1 LTPAVTYE
9 DFLAGKAVT
18 VPPAG
23 FAADVTNAALFEWQR
38 ETVKWGLKQ
47 GRVALFE
54 DTGLGKSL
62 QSLEWAHQVVRH
74 ATAPTREGRV
84 LLLTPLAV
92 GPQFVREAAK
102 FGIPDVRLVRSQDD
116 VRDGINVANYESLH
130 KFDVEHMDGVALD
143 ESSILKAFSGVTK
156 QTLQRRCR
164 PVPYRLCATATPAP
178 NDYLEL
184 GNHAEFLGVMTSHE
198 MIARWFISDLGEFGS
213 YRLKGH
219 AVESFWDWVCSW
231 ARCIGRPSDVGPYSD
246 AGYVL
251 PPLNVHRH
259 TVNVDIVE
267 GRGDALF
274 RQVEASATAIHA
286 ERRRTSAAR
295 AEALAAKVLAEPSEA
310 WTLWTDTDYDA
321 DALRALLPDAVEVR
335 GSDTPERK
343 AEVLSAFS
351 EPGGPRVLITKPK
364 LAGFGLNWQHCARVG
379 FVGPSFSYEQYYQAV
394 RRSWRFGQT
403 RPVECHVMLAATE
416 LPVWQ
421 AVERKAADHE
431 AMKQEMFAASR
442 RAMARASARLS
453 YNPTHVGRLP
463 AWLTYQKAA

>member
-1 LTPAVTYE
+1 MNQAY
-9 DFLAGKAVT
+9 DAFLVSKSVV

-23 FAADVTNAALFEWQR
+23 FICDATNAALFDWQQD
-38 ETVKWGLKQ
+38 TVRWGLER

-54 DTGLGKSL
+54 DTGLGKSR
-62 QSLEWAHQVVRH
+62 QTLEWAHQVVRH
-74 ATAPTREGRV
+74 ATTATRSGQV

-92 GPQFVREAAK
+92 GPQFVREAVAA
-102 FGIPDVRLVRSQDD
+102 GIPDVHVRRCQAD
-116 VRDGINVANYESLH
+116 VTQGITVTNYENLH
-130 KFDVEHMDGVALD
+130 KFDPAAFDGVALD
-143 ESSILKAFSGVTK
+143 ESSILKAFSGSTK
-156 QTLQRRCR
+156 QSLCR
-164 PVPYRLCATATPAP
+164 AFASTPYRLAATATPAP

-231 ARCIGRPSDVGPYSD
+231 ARCIGRPSDLGKYSD

-259 TVNVDIVE
+259 TVDVDIVA
-267 GRGDALF
+267 GRGEALF

-286 ERRRTSAAR
+286 ERRLTSGAR
-295 AEALAAKVLAEPSEA
+295 AEALADIVRREPDET

-321 DALRALLPDAVEVR
+321 DALRTLLLDAVEVR
-335 GSDTPERK
+335 GSDSPERK
-343 AEVLSAFS
+343 AEVLSSFGQPA
-351 EPGGPRVLITKPK
+351 GPRILITKPK

-379 FVGPSFSYEQYYQAV
+379 FVGPSYSYEQYYQAV
-394 RRSWRFGQT
+394 RRSWRFGQS
-403 RPVECHVMLAATE
+403 RPVECHIMLAATE
-416 LPVWQ
+416 LPVWH

-431 AMKQEMFAASR
+431 AMKAEMFAASR

-463 AWLTYQKAA
+463 AWLTFEAA